1 MTAWPEGRKEFV
13 CTIPAEKGEERWL
26 GEVVVKRHSTC
37 MAELLIYGRDSCIN
51 AVIGKY
57 MNGQYICIPDID
69 TGCPL
74 GRLSDPFWNRERLS
88 AHMNGTDAVTVAHAL
103 RALSGYTGRDWL

>member
-37 MAELLIYGRDSCIN
+37 MAELLIYGRDSRH
-51 AVIGKY
+51 
-57 MNGQYICIPDID
+57 
-69 TGCPL
+69 PL
-74 GRLSDPFWNRERLS
+74 SKAPVFFLW
-88 AHMNGTDAVTVAHAL
+88 AA
-103 RALSGYTGRDWL
+103 

>member
-57 MNGQYICIPDID
+57 MNGQDICIPDID
-69 TGCPL
+69 T
-74 GRLSDPFWNRERLS
+74 
-88 AHMNGTDAVTVAHAL
+88 
-103 RALSGYTGRDWL
+103 

>member
-1 MTAWPEGRKEFV
+1 MHRAGRKRGRRTKMAGGS
-13 CTIPAEKGEERWL
+13 C
-26 GEVVVKRHSTC
+26 VKKHSIC

-57 MNGQYICIPDID
+57 MSGQYICIPDID

-74 GRLSDPFWNRERLS
+74 SRLSDIFWNRERLS
-88 AHMNGTDAVTVAHAL
+88 AHMNEADAVTVAHAL
-103 RALSGYTGRDWL
+103 RALSGYTGKDWL